1 MNYEVLVVGGGIG
14 GLTVAAL
21 LAARGVSVC
30 LFERESATGGCL
42 ANFSAGGYEFE
53 GGAGL
58 YSSWGADELHQKI
71 FAELKLAPPEVHR
84 VAPAFVVRLPDAT
97 DIAICSDT
105 EEFEANLARAFPEC
119 AQEAIA
125 CYRRLADADATI
137 RNTAERWPDL
147 AELPRMSRLRSL
159 AHANVRTLLAAKSQL
174 LGEHMVN
181 TSSRFRQFIDVQLQM
196 LAQTSSNECPFLI
209 AAAALMLPRR
219 GMYAIKGGGGAL
231 AECLTDSIR
240 RSGGTVRLNAPVLRL
255 AYGADGTPAGIDL
268 LSGETVPAGRA
279 IISNLTVWDT
289 FGKLV
294 GRSNTPRDVLESSK
308 TLQSSGAYLLYLG
321 MDEAAAQRLPA
332 DHLLAVTAEQ
342 ATASPFMFAATP
354 NWDRRA
360 PKGKRAVTVWTQTDS
375 EEWFTFHND
384 QAEIEE
390 QDQKALETWWAR
402 IHKSM
407 PELGDAIEVIE
418 TETPQS
424 HYQRTRRRLGMV
436 GGVAQMFGSAPFN
449 PFGIRTTLPNL
460 YLVGDTLFPGQG
472 VAAVTHSARLLA
484 DELAPIA
491 N

>member
-1 MNYEVLVVGGGIG
+1 MKYEVLVVGGGIG

-30 LFERESATGGCL
+30 LFERESTTGGCL
-42 ANFSAGGYEFE
+42 ANLSAGGYEFD

-58 YSSWGADELHQKI
+58 YSSWGAGELHQKI
-71 FAELKLAPPEVHR
+71 FAELKSPPPEVHP

-105 EEFEANLARAFPEC
+105 EEFQANLARAFPEC
-119 AQEAIA
+119 AREAIA
-125 CYRRLADADATI
+125 FYRRLAAADATI

-147 AELPRMSRLRSL
+147 AELSRMSRLRSL

-174 LGEHMVN
+174 LGEHMVH
-181 TSSRFRQFIDVQLQM
+181 TSLRFRQFIDVQLLL
-196 LAQTSSNECPFLI
+196 LAQTSSNECPFLM
-209 AAAALMLPRR
+209 AAAALMLPLR

-231 AECLTDSIR
+231 AQSLTDSIR

-268 LSGETVPAGRA
+268 LSGETIPAGRA

-294 GRSNTPRDVLESSK
+294 GRTNTPRDVLESSK
-308 TLQSSGAYLLYLG
+308 TLQSTGAYLLYLG
-321 MDEAAAQRLPA
+321 MDEAAARRLPA
-332 DHLLAVTAEQ
+332 DHLLAVTTEKN
-342 ATASPFMFAATP
+342 SSWPFMFAATP
-354 NWDRRA
+354 DWDRRA
-360 PKGKRAVTVWTQTDS
+360 PEGKRAVTVWTQTDT

-384 QAEIEE
+384 QQEIED

-407 PELGDAIEVIE
+407 PQLGDGIEVIE

-424 HYQRTRRRLGMV
+424 YYQRTRRRLGMV
-436 GGVAQMFGSAPFN
+436 GGLAQTFGAAPFN
-449 PFGIRTTLPNL
+449 PFGIRTPLSRL
-460 YLVGDTLFPGQG
+460 YMVGDTLFPGQG
-472 VAAVTHSARLLA
+472 AAAVTYAARLLA
-484 DELAPIA
+484 DELAPPA
-491 N
+491 P